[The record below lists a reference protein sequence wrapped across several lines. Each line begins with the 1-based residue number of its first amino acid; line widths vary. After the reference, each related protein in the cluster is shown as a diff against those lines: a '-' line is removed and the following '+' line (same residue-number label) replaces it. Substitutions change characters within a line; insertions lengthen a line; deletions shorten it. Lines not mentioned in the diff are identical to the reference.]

1 MVQCQQENA
10 RQAWKV
16 FRTYKEFKKGPGGSV
31 LLISLKCG
39 SVGLNIVEAN
49 QVILLD
55 PWWNESIEQQAID
68 RVFRIGQKKD
78 VRVFKFVMQDSIEDR
93 VMDIQ
98 QAKTNLILNAL
109 AGIKG
114 LCQLTEGASST
125 VSRNARR
132 EDVQK
137 LFGIQS

>member
-1 MVQCQQENA
+1 
-10 RQAWKV
+10 
-16 FRTYKEFKKGPGGSV
+16 
-31 LLISLKCG
+31 
-39 SVGLNIVEAN
+39 VGLNIVEAN

-98 QAKTNLILNAL
+98 QAKTNLISNAL